1 MNAAWRATIVA
12 VSRCGPAATGR
23 TRARASIATAR
34 VTRTGAR
41 LSGSYPRLPEDA
53 PRTVEQDRDQDGE
66 HDGVA
71 ERGGDVE
78 ARERLHETDEEAA
91 DERPR
96 HAAEP
101 AQHRDHERL
110 QDELAAHER

>member
-1 MNAAWRATIVA
+1 MNAAWRAKIVA

-23 TRARASIATAR
+23 TRATASTAAAR

-41 LSGSYPRLPEDA
+41 LSGSHPRLAEDA

-78 ARERLHETDEEAA
+78 ARQRFHQAGEEAA
-91 DERPR
+91 DERAR

-110 QDELAAHER
+110 QD